1 MITTSNLHRN
11 PYIIGRPI
19 GYRESLFGRESIFK
33 LVQENLQQSQ
43 QLLLLYGQR
52 RIGKSSI
59 ILSIPQQLAEV
70 NEFVFV
76 TSDLSFYSQ
85 QPWSSIL
92 AALGQ
97 AIVDNLE
104 LETSISP
111 PTTTEL
117 ELEINIFERQF
128 LPQVYQ
134 QLENKNL
141 VLLLDEFDALISQ
154 DLESSA
160 IELTKK
166 IFRRLSDITKRNN
179 KLFIVISIGE
189 HLAST
194 LNILKIFS
202 KSLTSCILNK
212 LLNPNKFV
220 PEF

>member
-1 MITTSNLHRN
+1 MKE
-11 PYIIGRPI
+11 PYFLIGRPI
-19 GYRESLFGRESIFK
+19 DYRESLFVRKSIFQ
-33 LVQENLQQSQ
+33 LIQENLQQSQ

-76 TSDLSFYSQ
+76 TFDLSFYSQ

-92 AALGQ
+92 AALAQ

-104 LETSISP
+104 LEARISP

-160 IELTKK
+160 IETFTKK
-166 IFRRLSDITKRNN
+166 IFRS
-179 KLFIVISIGE
+179 S
-189 HLAST
+189 
-194 LNILKIFS
+194 LKKGS
-202 KSLTSCILNK
+202 VKDSLYL
-212 LLNPNKFV
+212 
-220 PEF
+220 